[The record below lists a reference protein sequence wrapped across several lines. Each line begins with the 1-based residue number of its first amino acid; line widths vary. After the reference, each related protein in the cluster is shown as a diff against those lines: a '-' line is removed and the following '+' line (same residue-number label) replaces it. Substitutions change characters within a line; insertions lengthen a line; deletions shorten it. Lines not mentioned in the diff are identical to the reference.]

1 MASVRRRG
9 VVLVTCAAVLA
20 AALLGL
26 RAVAETPPTPENPY
40 KEELGAL
47 GLHPAPPGIQAPDVA
62 LPNLDDKMV
71 KLSDFKGKVMLLN
84 FWATW

>member
-1 MASVRRRG
+1 MASVQRRN
-9 VVLVTCAAVLA
+9 VILVACAVLLA
-20 AALLGL
+20 FALLGR

-62 LPNLDDKMV
+62 LPNLDDKTV